1 MWSHS
6 KTLAMVQRDDRQK
19 SKDGSQTDT
28 GTQADARITIAIAA
42 VIVIAFAGV
51 YYLAHRRQA
60 TRYDA
65 FAKCLSGK
73 QVKMYGLYWCVHCAE
88 QKEMFGASFQHVT
101 YIECG
106 IKGSKEEEAV
116 CMQAGVKNFPTWQ
129 FPDGSRKEGAQPLQV
144 LSDKSACTLP

>member
-1 MWSHS
+1 
-6 KTLAMVQRDDRQK
+6 MVQRDDRQK

-28 GTQADARITIAIAA
+28 GTQADTRITIAIAA

-51 YYLAHRRQA
+51 YYWAHRRQA

>member
-1 MWSHS
+1 
-6 KTLAMVQRDDRQK
+6 MVQRDDKQK
-19 SKDGSQTDT
+19 SKDGTKTET
-28 GTQADARITIAIAA
+28 GTTADTRITIVIAA
-42 VIVIAFAGV
+42 VIVLAFACV
-51 YYLAHRRQA
+51 YYFAHLRQA

-88 QKEMFGASFQHVT
+88 QKEMFGASFEHVT

-106 IKGSKEEEAV
+106 IKGSKEEEPV
-116 CMQAGVKNFPTWQ
+116 CKQAGVKNFPTWQ

-144 LSDKSACTLP
+144 LSEKSACTLP

>member
-1 MWSHS
+1 
-6 KTLAMVQRDDRQK
+6 MVPRDGKQK
-19 SKDGSQTDT
+19 SKDGTKMET
-28 GTQADARITIAIAA
+28 GTTIVIAA
-42 VIVIAFAGV
+42 VIVIAFACV
-51 YYLAHRRQA
+51 YYFAHLRGA

-65 FAKCLSGK
+65 FAKCLTGK

-106 IKGSKEEEAV
+106 IKGSKEEETV
-116 CMQAGVKNFPTWQ
+116 CKEAGVKNFPTWQ

>member
-1 MWSHS
+1 M
-6 KTLAMVQRDDRQK
+6 AQRDDRQK
-19 SKDGSQTDT
+19 SKDGSKTET
-28 GTQADARITIAIAA
+28 RNTVVIAS
-42 VIVIAFAGV
+42 VIVLAFACV
-51 YYLAHRRQA
+51 YYFAHLRQS

-65 FAKCLSGK
+65 FAKCLTGK

-106 IKGSKEEEAV
+106 IKGSKEEEPV
-116 CMQAGVKNFPTWQ
+116 CKEAGVKNFPTWQ